1 MSTKE
6 AKKVS
11 GATAEEID
19 DAFDRGEDMREYF
32 DFEHAELVEP
42 EPETVSIATLTRKIN
57 IDLPA
62 DVVDQIDEQAARCG
76 QPRQSLLRAW
86 IWDRLREEQER
97 DLRLGVPPL
106 AERSSVVVIEPEG
119 QRAGK
124 ARGKAKGKAG
134 QRPKSKGRAAS

>member
-6 AKKVS
+6 ARKVS

-19 DAFDRGEDMREYF
+19 EAFDRGEDMREYF
-32 DFEHAELVEP
+32 DFEHAEVCEPVVVKEICTYRKVNVDFPENVVELLDDYALRMG
-42 EPETVSIATLTRKIN
+42 IAR
-57 IDLPA
+57 
-62 DVVDQIDEQAARCG
+62 QAVIK
-76 QPRQSLLRAW
+76 QW

-106 AERSSVVVIEPEG
+106 AERSSVVVIEPGG

-134 QRPKSKGRAAS
+134 QWAKSKGRDVS

>member
-1 MSTKE
+1 MITSKDG
-6 AKKVS
+6 KRRI
-11 GATAEEID
+11 TAEE
-19 DAFDRGEDMREYF
+19 FDEMFDGGEDLS
-32 DFEHAELVEP
+32 DFLDMEHAELVEP
-42 EPETVSIATLTRKIN
+42 EPGTVFIATLTRKIN

-106 AERSSVVVIEPEG
+106 AERSSVVVSEPEG

-134 QRPKSKGRAAS
+134 QRAKSKGRDAS